1 MYPKMEGMAILINE
15 WGTTPMPPSA
25 PHLMLQGIAGMD
37 SAARALGK
45 GLTDATEGAAE
56 LLHEEEQVTGTGEL
70 AGFSER
76 LRSIGRETR
85 EMMAG
90 KGIRDWDAA
99 WQQTSEPLLTEAVN
113 ELPENVRE
121 AGRRLA
127 RAYNAQEAVRARREY
142 DLGRIESARMSW
154 QNCLDN
160 AVKSGDTQ
168 ALEAWLQA
176 GRGVFVAEDGMEP
189 MRSEL
194 KSRSC
199 LAQWQQRLQQE
210 PLRALADLQKDAARP
225 ERERVARA
233 LEQAAVAARSS
244 ASAGLAQSWQQA
256 LAQGMEP
263 DPESVRLAREAGLV
277 TPPAA
282 REMTPL
288 SPREKSEWLSRID
301 ERDEADEQTLRLQIA
316 LAPLPIQERNS
327 LLQRMDATL
336 GVPAADRRSV
346 SRRLRKLY
354 RRGVL
359 GCPGDDI
366 ASRRLSR
373 LQEASLSVL
382 QQGGAEA
389 AARWVEILPAAG
401 GRWVCFSD
409 MQQKGGKR

>member
-1 MYPKMEGMAILINE
+1 
-15 WGTTPMPPSA
+15 MPPSA

-45 GLTDATEGAAE
+45 GLTDATEGATE

-70 AGFSER
+70 AGFAER

-90 KGIRDWDAA
+90 KSIRDWDAA

-225 ERERVARA
+225 ERERDALA